1 MESFGRALAV
11 ELAPVRVNG
20 VGPGTVRTELWDG
33 QPDVARD
40 ALFQKANQLLP
51 VAHVGEASELAET
64 YLYFMRSGF
73 VTGSIAYVDGGA
85 GAGVMAAY

>member
-1 MESFGRALAV
+1 
-11 ELAPVRVNG
+11 VRVN
-20 VGPGTVRTELWDG
+20 VVSPGTVRTELWDG
-33 QPDVARD
+33 LPDAARD

-64 YLYFMRSGF
+64 YLYFMRSSF

-85 GAGVMAAY
+85 GVMAAY